1 MSNPTPQQWASRAG
15 AAAQGG
21 DAPGALRI
29 LDEARQ
35 AYPQE
40 AGLWHYS
47 GKLALQ
53 AGNPGAAADFFAR
66 ACDLAGG
73 KVEFAI
79 DQAIAL
85 TSAGRLREALD
96 LLAHIES
103 AGTDRASYWSARA
116 NAARSHGD
124 AADAAD
130 WYERALALEPQ
141 RATALHGRAGL
152 ALERGEADAVAR
164 FDKALQVDAGNA
176 QLWLGKAQ
184 ALDVAGDTR
193 GARTIIEQVVAQA
206 PHYTDALFFLAQL
219 RQAQG
224 EEDYTS
230 HYADAA
236 AKVPQDPN
244 IPDSWARTLAGM
256 DSNAEAAN
264 VIGEARARFPQIER
278 FKMLE
283 AIYAGANGDD
293 DRAEMLFAD
302 LDDSSD
308 DRKVHEARHRIR
320 RGEFDH
326 AEALLEVA
334 EEQVSHDIRAWAL
347 RGILWRL
354 SGDPRE
360 EWLHEQ
366 ANLHGLLPLQ
376 DAESVLPPAI
386 AKLHALHDGSPLPLG
401 QSLRGGTQTRGR
413 LFDRGEPE
421 FQRLRAAIE
430 ATLEDYR
437 AGLPARDPA
446 HPLLRHRETDWR
458 IVGSW
463 SVRLSGGG
471 DYHTSHIHP
480 QGIVSSA
487 LYCELPDEVTEDDA
501 DRHGWLELGRP
512 PPDLRLE
519 LGPITVIR
527 PRAGHLALFPSTLY
541 HGTRPFDDGRRMTV
555 AFDVALADKPSG

>member
-1 MSNPTPQQWASRAG
+1 MSSLTPQQWASRA
-15 AAAQGG
+15 AATAQGG
-21 DAPGALRI
+21 DARAALQM
-29 LDEARQ
+29 LAEARQ
-35 AYPQE
+35 AFPQE

-53 AGNPGAAADFFAR
+53 SGDPGAAADFFAK
-66 ACDLAGG
+66 ACELAGG

-85 TSAGRLREALD
+85 TTANRHREALD
-96 LLAHIES
+96 LLAAIEG
-103 AGTDRASYWSARA
+103 AATDRASYWSARA
-116 NAARSHGD
+116 NAARGHGD
-124 AADAAD
+124 AGDAAG
-130 WYERALALEPQ
+130 WYDRALALEPQ
-141 RATALHGRAGL
+141 RSTALQGRAGL
-152 ALERGEADAVAR
+152 ALERGEDDAVAR
-164 FDKALQVDAGNA
+164 FDRALQVDAGNA
-176 QLWLGKAQ
+176 LLWLGKAQ
-184 ALDVAGDTR
+184 ALDVAGDVT

-224 EEDYTS
+224 EQDYTS

-256 DSNAEAAN
+256 DSNAEAAD
-264 VIGEARARFPQIER
+264 VIAVARARFPQVER
-278 FKMLE
+278 FKLLE
-283 AIYAGANGDD
+283 AIYAGAAGDD
-293 DRAEMLFAD
+293 DRAEVLFAD
-302 LDDSSD
+302 LDDTSD
-308 DRKVHEARHRIR
+308 DRKVHESRHRIR
-320 RGEFDH
+320 RGEFDR

-334 EEQVSHDIRAWAL
+334 EYQVSHDIRAWAL

-366 ANLHGLLPLQ
+366 ANLYGLRPLH

-386 AKLHALHDGSPLPLG
+386 ARLHDLHDGSPLPLG

-421 FQRLRAAIE
+421 FQRLREAIE
-430 ATLEDYR
+430 ATIEDYR
-437 AGLPARDPA
+437 AGLPAADA
-446 HPLLRHRETDWR
+446 THPLLRHRETDWR

-487 LYCELPDEVTEDDA
+487 LYCELPQEVA
-501 DRHGWLELGRP
+501 DHDPEQHGWLELGRP

-519 LGPITVIR
+519 LGPIAVIR

>member
-1 MSNPTPQQWASRAG
+1 MSSPTPQQWASRAG
-15 AAAQGG
+15 AVAQGG
-21 DAPGALRI
+21 DSSGALQI
-29 LDEARQ
+29 LAKARQ
-35 AYPQE
+35 AFPQE

-53 AGNPGAAADFFAR
+53 AGDPGTAADFFAK
-66 ACDLAGG
+66 ACMLAGG

-79 DQAIAL
+79 DEAIAL
-85 TSAGRLREALD
+85 TSAARHREALV
-96 LLAHIES
+96 LLARIEG
-103 AGTDRASYWSARA
+103 AATGLASYWSARA
-116 NAARSHGD
+116 NAARGQGD
-124 AADAAD
+124 AADAAA
-130 WYERALALEPQ
+130 WYDRALALEPQ
-141 RATALHGRAGL
+141 RATALQGRAGL
-152 ALERGEADAVAR
+152 ALERGEGDAVAR
-164 FDKALQVDAGNA
+164 FDRALQVDAGNA
-176 QLWLGKAQ
+176 LLWLGKAQ
-184 ALDVAGDTR
+184 ALDVAGDVT

-224 EEDYTS
+224 EDDYTS
-230 HYADAA
+230 HYEDAA

-256 DSNAEAAN
+256 DRNAEAAD
-264 VIGEARARFPQIER
+264 IIAAARARFPQIER
-278 FKMLE
+278 FRLLE
-283 AIYAGANGDD
+283 AIYAGADGDD
-293 DRAEMLFAD
+293 DRAEILFAD
-302 LDDSSD
+302 LEDMSD

-320 RGEFDH
+320 RGEFDR
-326 AEALLEVA
+326 AESLLAIA
-334 EEQVSHDIRAWAL
+334 EEQVTHDIRAWAL
-347 RGILWRL
+347 RGMLWRL

-366 ANLHGLLPLQ
+366 ANLYGLRPLH
-376 DAESVLPPAI
+376 DAETVLPPAV
-386 AKLHALHDGSPLPLG
+386 ARLHELHDGSPLPLG

-413 LFDRGEPE
+413 LFDREEPE
-421 FQRLRAAIE
+421 LLRLRQAIE

-437 AGLPARDPA
+437 AGLPAVDQA

-487 LYCELPDEVTEDDA
+487 LYCELPDEVTEDDP

-519 LGPITVIR
+519 LGPLAVIR

-555 AFDVALADKPSG
+555 AFDVALADKPAG